1 MEWNTSEG
9 EKTSSKNYRKAS
21 VNQFLRVWQKFQE
34 SILDSKRSDVEQG
47 RILLSV
53 NASLII
59 YLLRKLDEETRLTI
73 LEEMEKSVAGNE
85 TAYY

>member
-21 VNQFLRVWQKFQE
+21 VNQFLRGWQEFQE